1 LSPVLRNLKI
11 EPETGKK
18 SSETGEKSGETGEK
32 YETGGNQVKMEKFF
46 VWI

>member
-1 LSPVLRNLKI
+1 LRNLKI

-32 YETGGNQVKMEKFF
+32 YETGGNQVKMENFF
-46 VWI
+46 EWI